1 MIARLNSKQ
10 KKQYAV
16 CIIQPVMKQYR
27 VPFFLELEKIL
38 ADLGVRLTVVYGTP
52 WRGEAARGDHAD
64 LPAPLGHGVNSSML
78 LGKVLVIPVLRAW
91 LAADLVVVEHANK
104 NLLNYLLAALQRLGL
119 KRLAYWSHGRDR
131 QADPQARGERFKR
144 RSLHWANWWF
154 AYTDDAGRYVAQQG
168 FDPARITVVQNA
180 IDTRELRE
188 CLADVADVERSQ
200 LLDEL
205 GWPADCRIAIYCGS
219 LYENKRFDL
228 LMESADSVHQHHPAF
243 RLLIVGGGPMSKQI
257 EAYARQRAWVHW
269 AGPKF
274 GREKAAFLSLA
285 EMWLNPGLV
294 GLGIL
299 DAFCARLPLLT
310 TDLPLH
316 SPEIEYLEPGING
329 LITAPQ
335 ASAFAEAI
343 ESLLNHSA
351 KLGRMRA
358 AAEAASHRYSI
369 ETMAQNFAT
378 GVERC
383 LGLS

>member
-1 MIARLNSKQ
+1 
-10 KKQYAV
+10 
-16 CIIQPVMKQYR
+16 
-27 VPFFLELEKIL
+27 
-38 ADLGVRLTVVYGTP
+38 
-52 WRGEAARGDHAD
+52 
-64 LPAPLGHGVNSSML
+64 
-78 LGKVLVIPVLRAW
+78 
-91 LAADLVVVEHANK
+91 
-104 NLLNYLLAALQRLGL
+104 
-119 KRLAYWSHGRDR
+119 
-131 QADPQARGERFKR
+131 
-144 RSLHWANWWF
+144 
-154 AYTDDAGRYVAQQG
+154 VAQQG